1 MPPFTRRQT
10 LGAAGGLAA
19 LAAGVRGARAA
30 EPSVTSPALEGW
42 REALVIVA
50 DFDPW
55 IETLTAVGGWEVA
68 LRTRA
73 DTALNALW
81 SLPGKARTEQVLMRN
96 LGTTSGHIRLIKVHG
111 APQRRIR
118 PDDQA
123 WETGGLSALDLRVVD
138 MDATR
143 AALMARGWRAPSDP
157 VRYKTYGVEVIQWAP
172 SSPDGVRL
180 SFIQR
185 ISPALTGWP
194 ELKRWSRTTNAAIT
208 VGDMDA
214 AARFFGEALGF
225 KQASASDTLGSGGHN
240 VMGLPWRVAET
251 TPVDIRGFAAPGSAG
266 GAVELISLPQVR
278 GRDHSADAHPPNLG
292 IAGLRYLVAE
302 ADALAGRLA
311 GRGVKITAPATT
323 LSIAPYGRCRAFA
336 IRSPDGAWLEFV
348 EPQGRSGEG
357 EFWSGRRRPR

>member
-123 WETGGLSALDLRVVD
+123 WETGGLSALDLLVNCGP
-138 MDATR
+138 AS
-143 AALMARGWRAPSDP
+143 AAYFPAGSA
-157 VRYKTYGVEVIQWAP
+157 
-172 SSPDGVRL
+172 SSPA
-180 SFIQR
+180 Q
-185 ISPALTGWP
+185 P
-194 ELKRWSRTTNAAIT
+194 SR
-208 VGDMDA
+208 
-214 AARFFGEALGF
+214 
-225 KQASASDTLGSGGHN
+225 ASA
-240 VMGLPWRVAET
+240 
-251 TPVDIRGFAAPGSAG
+251 
-266 GAVELISLPQVR
+266 
-278 GRDHSADAHPPNLG
+278 
-292 IAGLRYLVAE
+292 
-302 ADALAGRLA
+302 
-311 GRGVKITAPATT
+311 
-323 LSIAPYGRCRAFA
+323 
-336 IRSPDGAWLEFV
+336 
-348 EPQGRSGEG
+348 
-357 EFWSGRRRPR
+357 FWSSRASSMASTLQ